1 MKFRAASQLCTKKIM
16 MLKEGNEGS
25 QKHMEDTVILLTL
38 SINVGGVP

>member
-1 MKFRAASQLCTKKIM
+1 M
-16 MLKEGNEGS
+16 MLKEGNQGS